1 MENDINS
8 IKEDVLDGLRRPMQ
22 ISKLVSYILKS
33 KEADGTADE
42 NGQPKVMS
50 TQEIL
55 NVYKELREQ
64 NEDIILIPQNSIS
77 TILSFLSKNENYPI
91 FCQGRKQGYFFKE
104 LPINDEEECQTE
116 KVSNSSD
123 DNKDESFPKER
134 EIYPYLV
141 SWLQAKGFDIAQ
153 DISSNKM
160 KGSWR
165 NPDILGIRTTDV
177 FKTTYI
183 EIVTIEAKL
192 SKDYWSKNIFEAV
205 AHTVFANRSYFAYLS
220 KESEKIDEEM
230 ISYAQK
236 FNIGILRVIVPD
248 NMWEKSLSECGPDD
262 IDIQEIFPAPEQT
275 PFITFQKQF
284 LKKLEIN
291 DFDDY
296 KRLFNGNK
304 QTNN

>member
-1 MENDINS
+1 MS
-8 IKEDVLDGLRRPMQ
+8 KHTSVKIKKPDDWPLNAFEDLLERIQKALIEFVDNPGFQTREV
-22 ISKLVSYILKS
+22 LVSLINAHDFNQQSALGEYRITDYEVALLNYLFMKS
-33 KEADGTADE
+33 
-42 NGQPKVMS
+42 M
-50 TQEIL
+50 EICYPPL
-55 NVYKELREQ
+55 RCFLYSFIGFRTRMQKMFYLASQNVPGF
-64 NEDIILIPQNSIS
+64 DVV
-77 TILSFLSKNENYPI
+77 
-91 FCQGRKQGYFFKE
+91 
-104 LPINDEEECQTE
+104 LPIN
-116 KVSNSSD
+116 
-123 DNKDESFPKER
+123 
-134 EIYPYLV
+134 
-141 SWLQAKGFDIAQ
+141 
-153 DISSNKM
+153 
-160 KGSWR
+160 
-165 NPDILGIRTTDV
+165 
-177 FKTTYI
+177 
-183 EIVTIEAKL
+183 IEAYEKGL
-192 SKDYWSKNIFEAV
+192 HPTLIQYYKQYQYYIIYKENTFSEVLCLFANNELDYWSKNIFEAV